1 MEVINVIIYL
11 IEGYVLRTCQ
21 HQSPEDDFWMDGWN
35 VDDVVR
41 VVVVN
46 DNEALAAIKNSVSLC
61 GERTRHEF

>member
-11 IEGYVLRTCQ
+11 IQGYVLRTCQ

-35 VDDVVR
+35 VR
-41 VVVVN
+41 VMVVN